1 MAALTNKER
10 QAAFR
15 ARKKI
20 QPFADK
26 HFKGMHV
33 ATLEQFLGAIK
44 VDREAFLALF
54 PPEPEI
60 SEWEY
65 IEVVQYYDHLL
76 QQAIEDFYADPAN
89 AETLEEF
96 RSECEKS
103 LAADG
108 FFDGL
113 PGFDWDLKVQMDN
126 RVLSLVDDK
135 VKAEVNEWI
144 ASWSDEEREEKHEDY
159 LEMAAYVGS
168 VGDKVFG
175 TQYPLYKLVEAYK
188 KLMALP

>member
-15 ARKKI
+15 ARKKM
-20 QPFADK
+20 QPFADQ

-60 SEWEY
+60 SEWDYLEVEHY
-65 IEVVQYYDHLL
+65 WHRTETMIIELFF
-76 QQAIEDFYADPAN
+76 EDPAN
-89 AETLEEF
+89 TEALAEI

-103 LAADG
+103 LAAEG

-113 PGFDWDLKVQMDN
+113 PEFDRYLKLEMED
-126 RVLSLVDDK
+126 RVRSQVGDE
-135 VKAEVNEWI
+135 VKAEVDRWI
-144 ASWSDEEREEKHEDY
+144 ASWSDQERQEQHERH
-159 LEMAAYVGS
+159 LGMLAYVGDI
-168 VGDKVFG
+168 GDKVFG
-175 TQYPLYKLVEAYK
+175 TQYPLYKLVDAYK